1 MAGPLTLLSL
11 NLLCCMATANLSTQ
25 ATLASSPEVTSVELD
40 GERVLLHISTGEYFG
55 LNVLGARIF
64 ELAEEQPTIKEII
77 DAIHADHRESTSCE
91 QIKAD
96 VQAFIAEMQDY
107 DLLVVHKDEASEEA
121 A

>member
-1 MAGPLTLLSL
+1 
-11 NLLCCMATANLSTQ
+11 MATADLSTD

-40 GERVLLHISTGEYFG
+40 GERVLLHISSGEYFG

-64 ELAEEQPTIKEII
+64 ELAEDQPSIAEII
-77 DAIHADHRESTSCE
+77 DTIHADHHETTSRA

-96 VQAFIAEMQDY
+96 VQAFIAEMQEY
-107 DLLVVHKDEASEEA
+107 DLLIVQDEKSSAEA